1 MNTRNQI
8 RTVQFNNIT
17 ISYTL
22 VRKNVKNLNLR
33 IHTDKSVYVSAPHFV
48 SSAKIDQF
56 VINKGEFIL
65 NAFRKFEKTERIKS
79 KEIEYIN
86 GAEIPYLGHKII
98 LCLISSEQPK
108 YELCEDT
115 LKIFTKNINSKEEV
129 EKLVNKFYSEQCRNI
144 FSMIIKKQ
152 YQLFEKLGVR
162 YPQLRI
168 KNMKSRW
175 GSCLVQKGI
184 ITLNSSLIYVP
195 LSCIE
200 YVVLHEYCHFIHPNH
215 SKDFHALVSSFMP
228 DWKER
233 KKTLNNSVIL

>member
-1 MNTRNQI
+1 MNTTNQI
-8 RTVQFNNIT
+8 RTVQFNNIA

-33 IHTDKSVYVSAPHFV
+33 IHNDKSVYVSAPRFV
-48 SSAKIDQF
+48 SSEKIDQF
-56 VINKGEFIL
+56 VINKGDFIL
-65 NAFRKFEKTERIKS
+65 NAFKKFEKLEQSKL
-79 KEIEYIN
+79 KEIEHIN

-98 LCLISSEQPK
+98 LCLISSEQPH
-108 YELCEDT
+108 YELYGDT
-115 LKIFTKNINSKEEV
+115 LKIFAKNIDKKEEV
-129 EKLVNKFYSEQCRNI
+129 KKLVNDFYNEQCRNI

-152 YQLFEKLGVR
+152 FPLFEKLGVH

-175 GSCLVQKGI
+175 GSCHVQKGI
-184 ITLNSSLIYVP
+184 ITLNSLLIYVP

-200 YVVLHEYCHFIHPNH
+200 YVVMHEYCHFIHPNH
-215 SKDFHALVSSFMP
+215 SKDFHTLVSSFMP

-233 KKTLNNSVIL
+233 KKTLNNSAIL